1 MLFFVFCTKKA
12 VRVAMAD
19 CHSRDPS
26 YDFEADMKSLE
37 LLNVGEM
44 VKLLWPGFVFPLWG
58 WRDSISGNMRKE
70 LSLLPSPPLPI
81 PLFWLLTGGV

>member
-1 MLFFVFCTKKA
+1 
-12 VRVAMAD
+12 MAD

-70 LSLLPSPPLPI
+70 LSLQREITHMSGTLGCTAMCQGLHFKFNGPE
-81 PLFWLLTGGV
+81 